1 MSISPCYVDVSPNGQ
16 ELTKHGSSAFPA
28 ACYHDD
34 LSVASVPWHWHEELE
49 ALIVDEGS
57 VTVGCAETSHT
68 LTTGEGMI
76 INSGVLHGC
85 WQQGDTPCRL
95 HSIVF
100 HPKLVGGS
108 PDSVFYHNYLEPL
121 LRHRIGPCQ
130 PLSPGI
136 DWQKSLLDDIEIA
149 WTAVRDNSY
158 GFEFTVRQH
167 LSGMILLLCQKVPI
181 RATGSDLRWAQ
192 KDQRAKLLLQY
203 IHDHYR
209 EKMTVRDL
217 AASVSIS
224 ESECL
229 RCFHSI
235 IHMTP
240 SQYLRQYRI
249 QKACEMLRN
258 STDTVA
264 SVAAACGFED
274 VSFFIKSFRQAMGVT
289 PSAYRK
295 LPKG

>member
-1 MSISPCYVDVSPNGQ
+1 MSISPCYMDVSPSGQ

-34 LSVASVPWHWHEELE
+34 LSIAPVPWHWHEELE

-68 LTTGEGMI
+68 LNTGEGML

-85 WQQGDTPCRL
+85 RQKGDTPCRL

-130 PLSPGI
+130 PLSPDI
-136 DWQKSLLDDIEIA
+136 DWQNTLLQDIEIA
-149 WTAVRDNSY
+149 WTAVRDGSF

-192 KDQRAKLLLQY
+192 KDQRAKFLLQY
-203 IHDHYR
+203 IHDHYQ
-209 EKMTVRDL
+209 EKITVRDI
-217 AASVSIS
+217 AVSASIS

-235 IHMTP
+235 IHVTP

-249 QKACEMLRN
+249 QKACELLQN
-258 STDTVA
+258 TTETVA
-264 SVAAACGFED
+264 SVAASCGFED

-289 PSAYRK
+289 PAAYRK
-295 LPKG
+295 LPRG